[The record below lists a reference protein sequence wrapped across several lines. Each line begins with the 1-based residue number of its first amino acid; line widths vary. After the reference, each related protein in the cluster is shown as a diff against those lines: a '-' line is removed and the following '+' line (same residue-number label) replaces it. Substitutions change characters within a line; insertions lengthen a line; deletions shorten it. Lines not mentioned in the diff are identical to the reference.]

1 MMSNLRFFQTVIF
14 IFITSICFS
23 QNQNN
28 IWYFGNKAGLNF
40 NTTPPA
46 PLNDGV
52 FSHMEGVSSVCDVNG
67 DLLFFTNGIYVWNT
81 NRELMPNGSGLSGNN
96 SSSQI
101 LIVPKPGDCNIYYIF
116 TTPSQNIAEFSA
128 YSVVDMRLDFGNGD
142 VTDKNVVLSE
152 YVSERVSATLHANG
166 QDYWVVFQGLESN
179 NFLSYNVSSSGVNT
193 TPVISSTGLINATA
207 DDGVGCMKF
216 SGDGKKICTAN
227 ELGIKKCQLFDF
239 NNQTGIVSDGFT
251 ISEFGGYGVEFSDNN
266 SKLYISN
273 FLKFK
278 LTQYD
283 LSSNNPI
290 TIKNSAFVLADLSST
305 LNENGGALQLA
316 SDNSIYVARNNKS
329 FLGVIKNP
337 NVLGIGCLF
346 INNGISLNTKICYAG
361 LPNFIRTYTGQF
373 CGFAKA
379 TYTRATLCGGNDITI
394 NVTAS
399 FGTPPYQYSLN
410 GIQFQNSNIFSN
422 VLANDYIISVKDAAA
437 VIRKIS
443 LKIPPVLQL
452 NLTVSD
458 KTDSDCGF
466 SNGAVSLN
474 PINGNPPFE
483 FSKDGINFQG
493 GNTFNN
499 LPASTIIF
507 YVRDDQGCVA
517 GNTVTIATKT
527 NLKVFAGRDTG
538 IFMNQTVSLFARG
551 ATNSNFISYKW
562 SPIEGL
568 DNAFI
573 QNPVATITKNI
584 DYSVEATTAFGCSV
598 KDTLHIDV
606 YKEIEIFVPSA
617 FTPNNDNKNDL
628 LKPIPR
634 GIKKL
639 NYFKIY
645 NRFGNLIFSSS
656 NFSVGWDGKINGSLQ
671 NSGSF
676 IWLSEGIDV
685 KGNII
690 FRKGIFTLLQ

>member
-1 MMSNLRFFQTVIF
+1 MITNLKFFSTVTF
-14 IFITSICFS
+14 IFLTSFCFS

-40 NTTPPA
+40 NTTPPSS
-46 PLNDGV
+46 LNDGV
-52 FSHMEGVSSVCDVNG
+52 FSHTEGVSSVCDVNG

-81 NRELMPNGSGLSGNN
+81 SRELMPNGSGLAGHN

-116 TTPSQNIAEFSA
+116 TTPSQSHGNST
-128 YSVVDMRLDFGNGD
+128 YSVVDMRFDFGNGD
-142 VTDKNVVLSE
+142 VSEKNIILSGD
-152 YVSERVSATLHANG
+152 VTERVSATLHANG
-166 QDYWVVFQGLESN
+166 VDYWVVFQMLESN
-179 NFLSYNVSSSGVNT
+179 NFFSYRFSSSGVST
-193 TPVISSTGLINATA
+193 TPVISSSGLINTTS
-207 DDGVGCMKF
+207 DDAVGCMKF
-216 SGDGKKICTAN
+216 SGDGKKLCTAN
-227 ELGIKKCQLFDF
+227 ELGIEKCQLFDF
-239 NNQTGIVSDGFT
+239 NTQTGIVSNGFT
-251 ISEFGGYGVEFSDNN
+251 ISDLGGYGVEFSRNN
-266 SKLYISN
+266 LKLYISN
-273 FLKFK
+273 YLKFK

-283 LSSNNPI
+283 LSSNDPI
-290 TIKNSAFVLADLSST
+290 TIKNSAFVLADLSGT

-316 SDNSIYVARNNKS
+316 PDNSIYVARNNKS
-329 FLGVIKNP
+329 FIGVIKNP
-337 NVLGIGCLF
+337 DVLGMGCLF
-346 INNGISLNTKICYAG
+346 INNSISLNSKICYAG
-361 LPNFIRTYTGQF
+361 LPNFIRTYPGQF

-379 TYTRATLCGGNDITI
+379 TYTRATLCGINDITI
-394 NVTAS
+394 TVTANY
-399 FGTPPYQYSLN
+399 GTPPYQYSLN

-422 VLANDYIISVKDAAA
+422 VSANDYIIYVKDAVG
-437 VIRKIS
+437 VIRQIF
-443 LKIPPVLQL
+443 LKIPLASQL

-466 SNGAVSLN
+466 SNGAVTLN
-474 PINGNPPFE
+474 PVNGTSPFE
-483 FSKDGINFQG
+483 FSKDGINFQA

-507 YVRDDQGCVA
+507 YVRDNQGCVA

-538 IFMNQTVSLFARG
+538 IFINQTISLFAKG

-562 SPIEGL
+562 SPTEGL

-573 QNPVATITKNI
+573 QNPIATITKNI

>member
-1 MMSNLRFFQTVIF
+1 MITNLKFFSTVTF
-14 IFITSICFS
+14 IFLTSFCFS

-40 NTTPPA
+40 NTTPPSS
-46 PLNDGV
+46 LNDGV
-52 FSHMEGVSSVCDVNG
+52 FSHTEGVSSVCDVNG

-81 NRELMPNGSGLSGNN
+81 SRELMPNGSGLAGNN

-116 TTPSQNIAEFSA
+116 TTPSQSHGNST
-128 YSVVDMRLDFGNGD
+128 YSVVDMRFDFGNGD
-142 VTDKNVVLSE
+142 VSEKNIILSGD
-152 YVSERVSATLHANG
+152 VTERVSATLHANG
-166 QDYWVVFQGLESN
+166 VDYWVVFQMLESN
-179 NFLSYNVSSSGVNT
+179 NFFSYRFSSSGVST
-193 TPVISSTGLINATA
+193 TPVISSSGLINTTS
-207 DDGVGCMKF
+207 DDAVGCMKF
-216 SGDGKKICTAN
+216 SGDGKKLCTAN
-227 ELGIKKCQLFDF
+227 ELGIEKCQLFDF
-239 NNQTGIVSDGFT
+239 NTQTGIVSNGFT
-251 ISEFGGYGVEFSDNN
+251 ISDLGGYGVEFSRNN
-266 SKLYISN
+266 LKLYISN
-273 FLKFK
+273 YLKFK

-283 LSSNNPI
+283 LSSNDPI
-290 TIKNSAFVLADLSST
+290 TIKNSAFVLADLSGT

-316 SDNSIYVARNNKS
+316 PDNSIYVARNNKS
-329 FLGVIKNP
+329 FIGVIKNP
-337 NVLGIGCLF
+337 DVLGMGCLF
-346 INNGISLNTKICYAG
+346 INNSISLNSKICYAG
-361 LPNFIRTYTGQF
+361 LPNFIRTYPGQF

-379 TYTRATLCGGNDITI
+379 TYTRATLCGINDITI
-394 NVTAS
+394 TVTANY
-399 FGTPPYQYSLN
+399 GTPPYQYSLN

-422 VLANDYIISVKDAAA
+422 VSANDYIIYVKDAVG
-437 VIRKIS
+437 VIRQIF
-443 LKIPPVLQL
+443 LKIPLASQL

-466 SNGAVSLN
+466 SNGAVTLN
-474 PINGNPPFE
+474 PVNGTSPFE
-483 FSKDGINFQG
+483 FSKDGINFQA

-507 YVRDDQGCVA
+507 YVRDNQGCVA

-538 IFMNQTVSLFARG
+538 IFINQTISLFAKG

-562 SPIEGL
+562 SPTEGL

-573 QNPVATITKNI
+573 QNPIATITKNI